1 MRLADGGVIR
11 CALWGKAPRSPRER
25 HRIADVPELANPLN
39 QPFHSHPE
47 TRVLHAPVSAGI
59 EVPFV
64 GLRVLALFHE
74 GLLDRLQVRLSFA
87 PADDLADPVAPDHV
101 EPEDEIGM
109 LRVPRLVERLADPWR
124 GRGPPHRVATTGS
137 GRPCGRSTPLRRGWR
152 RPRSLRA

>member
-11 CALWGKAPRSPRER
+11 VRLWGKAPRSPRER
-25 HRIADVPELANPLN
+25 HRIGDVPELANPLN

-74 GLLDRLQVRLSFA
+74 GLLDRLQGRLSFA
-87 PADDLADPVAPDHV
+87 PPDDLADPVAPAHV
-101 EPEDEIGM
+101 GPDAE
-109 LRVPRLVERLADPWR
+109 LRTLRFPRIAAP
-124 GRGPPHRVATTGS
+124 
-137 GRPCGRSTPLRRGWR
+137 
-152 RPRSLRA
+152 

>member
-25 HRIADVPELANPLN
+25 HRIADVPELANPLD

-64 GLRVLALFHE
+64 GLWVLALFHKGPLD
-74 GLLDRLQVRLSFA
+74 GLHVRLSFA
-87 PADDLADPVAPDHV
+87 PPDDLADPIAPDHV
-101 EPEDEIGM
+101 EPEDQIW
-109 LRVPRLVERLADPWR
+109 L
-124 GRGPPHRVATTGS
+124 
-137 GRPCGRSTPLRRGWR
+137 
-152 RPRSLRA
+152 LRAPRAVE